1 MLINI
6 FKAIILGIIEGVT
19 EFLPISSTGHLII
32 FSNIIAFFKDN
43 KEFSDF
49 FDIFIQIGAI
59 FAVLIYFRDKIIPP
73 MLRKNITKSDNN
85 SDNSDNSDIENNDLS
100 LKEYILLWLK
110 VLIAFIPAAIIGALF
125 HSLITEYIFFPIYVA
140 VALIIGAI
148 LMLIAELLLKKP
160 KIENEKNITF
170 KQAIIIGLFQCL
182 SLCPGMS
189 RSASTIVG
197 GLFMKFSRR
206 LAAEFSFFLA
216 IPTIIGASFY
226 SLLKFI
232 LKNKVSFTNE
242 MILLL
247 FIGTLVTFIVAYG
260 IIAFFMNFV
269 RKKPLYI
276 FIIYRCSLAAV
287 IFILYFNKIIID

>member
-6 FKAIILGIIEGVT
+6 LKAIILGIIEGVT
-19 EFLPISSTGHLII
+19 EFLPISSTGHLIV
-32 FSNIIAFFKDN
+32 FSNIISFFENN
-43 KEFSDF
+43 KEFADF

-73 MLRKNITKSDNN
+73 TLRKNVTKSDKDNN
-85 SDNSDNSDIENNDLS
+85 IDNNDLS
-100 LKEYILLWLK
+100 PKEYLLLWLK
-110 VLIAFIPAAIIGALF
+110 VLVAFIPAAIIGAIF
-125 HSLITEYIFFPIYVA
+125 HSLITKYIFVPIYVA
-140 VALIIGAI
+140 IALIVGAI

-160 KIENEKNITF
+160 KTEDEKNITF

-182 SLCPGMS
+182 SLFPGMS

-197 GLFMKFSRR
+197 GLFMKFSRK

-216 IPTIIGASFY
+216 IPTIIGASCY

-232 LKNKVSFTNE
+232 LKNRFTFTNE

-247 FIGTLVTFIVAYG
+247 FIGTLVSFIVAYG

-269 RKKPLYI
+269 RKRPLYV
-276 FIIYRCSLAAV
+276 FIIYRCILAIA
-287 IFILYFNKIIID
+287 IFIFIKK